1 MLALIFATALAAGSG
16 PPESADPASDAP
28 EVQRN
33 RVASIEEP
41 ASYQEAL
48 QVWRTPEDV
57 NAWIGARFSYDR
69 ARAMMLSET
78 QRTRSGQIS
87 IYEPQEFFAA
97 PSGVCVDL
105 SRFAVE
111 TLRRIAPETQPKYLM
126 IEFAPIQIAGNTLR
140 LHWLASYRREGR
152 SYFFADSKRPGHIA
166 GPYADVQEFIN
177 EYAKYRGRAIVS
189 FRELESFQRKQ
200 RPSSS
205 KQIQEV
211 SLPLKNIF

>member
-1 MLALIFATALAAGSG
+1 
-16 PPESADPASDAP
+16 
-28 EVQRN
+28 
-33 RVASIEEP
+33 
-41 ASYQEAL
+41 
-48 QVWRTPEDV
+48 
-57 NAWIGARFSYDR
+57 
-69 ARAMMLSET
+69 
-78 QRTRSGQIS
+78 
-87 IYEPQEFFAA
+87 
-97 PSGVCVDL
+97 
-105 SRFAVE
+105 
-111 TLRRIAPETQPKYLM
+111 
-126 IEFAPIQIAGNTLR
+126 